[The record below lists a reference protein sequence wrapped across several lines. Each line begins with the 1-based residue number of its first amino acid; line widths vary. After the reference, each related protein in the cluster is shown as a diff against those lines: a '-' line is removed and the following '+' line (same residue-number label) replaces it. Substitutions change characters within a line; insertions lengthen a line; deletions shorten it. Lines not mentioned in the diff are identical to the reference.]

1 VVKTGLEDTRTEAIV
16 FEQLSAN
23 DEHKL
28 EEQRERDRRGRRRRP
43 GTRTHAHRERWRC
56 GGRAK
61 KRERDHS
68 DAAALLSSRE
78 PLSSVAVVQYS
89 IAPASVF
96 PAGFRSACGAGRLE
110 QMRTRPISEWS
121 AWLAGPARWLVAWA
135 RGVSRVRLLRRGCKG
150 SKCASAV
157 AKFVVSRQQIVV
169 WLWLPSIVLSC
180 GRRWALEQLE
190 VGASSSALMVGAMER
205 TRSSGELA
213 YYRWTALS
221 EGARLSRQAFLRGW
235 RFIRASIAYLAN

>member
-1 VVKTGLEDTRTEAIV
+1 MALWWAGEEERKRPIGRRCSSLFSRASLLCRCRPIFDCTRTR
-16 FEQLSAN
+16 FSGTLC
-23 DEHKL
+23 L
-28 EEQRERDRRGRRRRP
+28 WRRQARAADATNKRMEGLASRT
-43 GTRTHAHRERWRC
+43 GTVGSWR
-56 GGRAK
+56 G
-61 KRERDHS
+61 
-68 DAAALLSSRE
+68 
-78 PLSSVAVVQYS
+78 
-89 IAPASVF
+89 
-96 PAGFRSACGAGRLE
+96 
-110 QMRTRPISEWS
+110 
-121 AWLAGPARWLVAWA
+121 LVAS
-135 RGVSRVRLLRRGCKG
+135 RGCGCCDGCKG